1 MTAALRY
8 VFVTSTGT
16 RAVLVPVVAY
26 LFALLGV
33 YAYPD
38 SEVGPTFAFTSLACC
53 ALTAWLVGALLW
65 AEPAPQA
72 EIATAALGGWER
84 RARLEAAVVCVVA
97 AVLSAGFLV
106 FPTILGRFDR
116 PVQAGDV
123 AAAALGHLSCGLLGG
138 AIAVLYSPPRVT
150 RPPTSAAAV
159 LATLLALVALAGLLG
174 GYGGPVWVA
183 HGLYYGPAGA
193 VDGTEVLASA
203 SCVALTAIA
212 LLAARRLLRRSA

>member
-8 VFVTSTGT
+8 VFVTGTGT

-72 EIATAALGGWER
+72 EIATAALGGWQR
-84 RARLEAAVVCVVA
+84 RARLETAVVCVVA
-97 AVLSAGFLV
+97 AVLSAGFIV
-106 FPTILGRFDR
+106 FPAVLGRFDR
-116 PVQAGDV
+116 HVEAGD
-123 AAAALGHLSCGLLGG
+123 ALAAALGHLSCGVLGG
-138 AIAVLYSPPRVT
+138 ALAVLYAPPRVT
-150 RPPTSAAAV
+150 RPPTAAAAV

-183 HGLYYGPAGA
+183 HSLYYGPAGA
-193 VDGTEVLASA
+193 VDASEVLAPA
-203 SCVALTAIA
+203 SCAALAALA
-212 LLAARRLLRRSA
+212 LLAARLRLRWSA